1 MSGARSQGPKT
12 TADGR
17 RLTDARILAR
27 SSFVVGRWSNNDVRR
42 SGRIL
47 AAVRAVIA
55 NVGARSTPAR
65 RHSGAVI
72 ATLAKAS
79 GSNLTESLRAQAEAA
94 SEAWRE
100 AISTRPARNLDR
112 GRENRQRRFPLPPN
126 RTGGSPASGSP
137 VSGVY
142 IEAGWRG
149 QGLLAW
155 CKAQAAQSMSWASA
169 DGRCR
174 VRGLSSC
181 VVSSVCFAGAFG
193 PSRLWP

>member
-1 MSGARSQGPKT
+1 
-12 TADGR
+12 
-17 RLTDARILAR
+17 
-27 SSFVVGRWSNNDVRR
+27 VSNSLYMKDVRR
-42 SGRIL
+42 KSRTNSF
-47 AAVRAVIA
+47 V
-55 NVGARSTPAR
+55 
-65 RHSGAVI
+65 
-72 ATLAKAS
+72 
-79 GSNLTESLRAQAEAA
+79 NLR
-94 SEAWRE
+94 
-100 AISTRPARNLDR
+100 RPARSEYERLSFCCFSCEGRPKTESRRIRRDSVLETLRNESHGMTFQRRAILRPHCKKKTPHQAGSDGSRLRATGAVGRGFDR
-112 GRENRQRRFPLPPN
+112 GRENRQCRFPLPPN